1 MVEASVEP
9 VTPLTPRPVGRAVLR
24 QDWLTLTFLHWAVD
38 PARVAPLLPAGVR
51 PDVLDGRTYVGLVP
65 FLMHDVAGPLG
76 PPVPYAGTFCETNV
90 RVYSVD
96 AAGRRGVVFLSL
108 DAARLAP
115 VLTARWAFAMPYLWS
130 RMSLARDG
138 DRLAYRCRRLW
149 PGGPGVGATRSAVD
163 VRVGGPVA
171 PGPVEHFLTARW
183 GLHLTDRRGRSR
195 YWPNAHAE
203 WPLRSAEVTRL
214 DDGLLAAAGFADLA
228 ARPPDSVLYSPGVSA
243 VFGPHVPAQTAT
255 PL

>member
-1 MVEASVEP
+1 MVPVEP

-96 AAGRRGVVFLSL
+96 AGGRRGVVFLSL
-108 DAARLAP
+108 DASRLAP
-115 VLTARWAFAMPYLWS
+115 VLTARWAFGMPYLWS
-130 RMSLARDG
+130 RMSLRRDG

-163 VRVGGPVA
+163 VRVGGPVE
-171 PGPVEHFLTARW
+171 PGPVEHFLTARC
-183 GLHLTDRRGRSR
+183 
-195 YWPNAHAE
+195 WPPPASPTWRHAHRTA
-203 WPLRSAEVTRL
+203 PCTPPAC
-214 DDGLLAAAGFADLA
+214 
-228 ARPPDSVLYSPGVSA
+228 RPPSA
-243 VFGPHVPAQTAT
+243 RTSRLPCRDHARRVGP
-255 PL
+255 